1 MKSVIRPLLIAPSIA
16 PMVTNEPNMEN
27 YQLQKLKKK
36 SEEKSYI
43 NVNEKGKLEYY
54 PQQEID

>member
-27 YQLQKLKKK
+27 YQSKILKKIK
-36 SEEKSYI
+36 SEERVLYI
-43 NVNEKGKLEYY
+43 NVNEEGKLE
-54 PQQEID
+54 

>member
-1 MKSVIRPLLIAPSIA
+1 MNQTWKT
-16 PMVTNEPNMEN
+16 TNCKN
-27 YQLQKLKKK
+27 LKKK
-36 SEEKSYI
+36 SEEKYYI